1 MKKILGT
8 LLMVTLFAFNSKADE
23 GMWLLHFLKDQNIE
37 DMQKKGLKLTAE
49 QIYSINNAS
58 LKDAIIS
65 MGGFCTGEIISE
77 KGLFLTNHHC
87 GYDAI
92 ADASTPESDYLTYG
106 FWAKQMDQ
114 EIPVKGLTAT
124 IVVRIEDVTADINA
138 KLNDGMSYDER
149 QKAIME
155 EMEALKAKAT
165 KDTHYDAFVRN
176 FFEGNEFYLFVVER
190 FKDVRMVGA
199 PPSSVGKYG
208 GDTDNWMWP
217 RHTGDFSMFRIYA
230 GEDNKPADFSADN
243 KPYQPKHH
251 LPISIKG
258 VQKNDY
264 AMVLGFPGSTD
275 RYLSSYGVNHAITL
289 DQPTRVEIRGK
300 KLEIMKKHM
309 NQSDAVRINYASKYA
324 QVANYWKY
332 FIGQTEQ
339 LKKNKVYGKKKK
351 IEDDFVAWANK
362 EDDRKKYRN
371 IMTDFEEAY
380 KVEAKYSMN
389 QVYFFEAIYQ
399 VDFFQHVFTFISTRR
414 FYADDEKLKEFNEK
428 IVPVLKMQAEE
439 WYSTKDLPT
448 EKELVINML
457 NMYAKNVPAD
467 QQTEKFKSLVAKSK
481 GDFTGM
487 VEKAWD
493 KSAFTNKENY
503 LAFLDKFS
511 VKGLEKDL
519 FYQLVKELFDSF
531 QDARSNDEAVK
542 AEQQLEE
549 ANRLFVQGLRKMNP
563 DKKYYPNANS
573 TLRLTYGSVL
583 DYSPADAVHY
593 DYTTTT
599 DGILEKRVVTEDKT
613 HEFYVPQDLV
623 DKINEGDFGQYGQD
637 GKLIVNFLTNND
649 ITGGNSGSPVINGEG
664 HLIGTAFDGNWEA
677 MSGDIFFE
685 ENIQRTICVDARYIL
700 WIIDKYAGAGN
711 LIEEMTIIK

>member
-1 MKKILGT
+1 MKKLLGT
-8 LLMVTLFAFNSKADE
+8 ILMTFLFALNSMADE

-49 QIYSINNAS
+49 QIYSINNAC

-92 ADASTPESDYLTYG
+92 ADASTPENDYLTNG
-106 FWAKQMDQ
+106 FWAKKMDQ

-138 KLNDGMSYDER
+138 KLNDGMSYEER
-149 QKAIME
+149 QKAIMD
-155 EMEALKAKAT
+155 EMEVLKGKAT

-230 GEDNKPADFSADN
+230 GEDNKPADYAEGN
-243 KPYQPKHH
+243 QPYKPKHH

-339 LKKNKVYGKKKK
+339 LKKNKVYGKKKQ
-351 IEDDFVAWANK
+351 IEDNFMAWANK
-362 EDDRKKYRN
+362 EDDRKKYRDV
-371 IMTDFEEAY
+371 MQDFEEAY
-380 KVEAKYSMN
+380 KVEAKYAMN

-414 FYADDEKLKEFNEK
+414 FFVDDEKLKEFNEK
-428 IVPVLKMQAEE
+428 VVPVLKMQAEE
-439 WYSTKDLPT
+439 WYATKDLPT

-467 QQTEKFKSLVAKSK
+467 QQSEKFKSITAKAK
-481 GDFTGM
+481 GDFTSL
-487 VEKAWD
+487 VNKAWE
-493 KSAFTNKENY
+493 KSPFTNKERY

-511 VKGLEKDL
+511 VKGLEKDV

-531 QDARSNDEAVK
+531 QMARSNDEAVK
-542 AEQQLEE
+542 ADHQLEE

-593 DYTTTT
+593 DYVTTT
-599 DGILEKRVVTEDKT
+599 DGILQKREMTEDKT